1 MKKIFKKIGL
11 FFLQTFNINIPRKLN
26 GRKVIVPVRSG
37 MKVSLSPEKWMSEI
51 LKKILNYSDGTF
63 LDIGVN
69 MGQTLI
75 KLKSIEPNRDYIGI
89 EPNPSCVF
97 YLQHL
102 VSSNQWQNIKL
113 IPTGLYPVD
122 CLLSLVGGKDTDPAS
137 TIIHE
142 FKISSQENSRVL
154 KLVPLLSF
162 STIQKSIPHQNISI
176 IKIDTE
182 GAEFEVME
190 SLTETIKS
198 TKPIIILEVWHNNG
212 DPFKIARTKKLSDL
226 VHSLNYTVF
235 SWNVTEKE
243 PYYTDFQEAQLGE
256 HSSDNYVL
264 APYEKKQD
272 LKKILST

>member
-1 MKKIFKKIGL
+1 M
-11 FFLQTFNINIPRKLN
+11 
-26 GRKVIVPVRSG
+26 
-37 MKVSLSPEKWMSEI
+37 
-51 LKKILNYSDGTF
+51 
-63 LDIGVN
+63 
-69 MGQTLI
+69 
-75 KLKSIEPNRDYIGI
+75 
-89 EPNPSCVF
+89 
-97 YLQHL
+97 
-102 VSSNQWQNIKL
+102 
-113 IPTGLYPVD
+113 
-122 CLLSLVGGKDTDPAS
+122 
-137 TIIHE
+137 
-142 FKISSQENSRVL
+142 
-154 KLVPLLSF
+154 
-162 STIQKSIPHQNISI
+162 QKSIPHQNISI

>member
-1 MKKIFKKIGL
+1 MKL
-11 FFLQTFNINIPRKLN
+11 
-26 GRKVIVPVRSG
+26 
-37 MKVSLSPEKWMSEI
+37 SLSPEKWMSEI

-69 MGQTLI
+69 LGQTLI
-75 KLKSIEPNRDYIGI
+75 KLKSIEPTRDYIGI
-89 EPNPSCVF
+89 EPNPSCIF

-113 IPTGLYPVD
+113 IPTGLYTVD

-190 SLTETIKS
+190 SLTKTIQS
-198 TKPIIILEVWHNNG
+198 SKPIINGLSVNLCKQFSVIQYTILTIILE
-212 DPFKIARTKKLSDL
+212 
-226 VHSLNYTVF
+226 
-235 SWNVTEKE
+235 
-243 PYYTDFQEAQLGE
+243 
-256 HSSDNYVL
+256 
-264 APYEKKQD
+264 
-272 LKKILST
+272 

>member
-1 MKKIFKKIGL
+1 MKGEDIKAGSNLILSNNK
-11 FFLQTFNINIPRKLN
+11 
-26 GRKVIVPVRSG
+26 GRIAPVVAAKVV
-37 MKVSLSPEKWMSEI
+37 M
-51 LKKILNYSDGTF
+51 D
-63 LDIGVN
+63 
-69 MGQTLI
+69 
-75 KLKSIEPNRDYIGI
+75 
-89 EPNPSCVF
+89 
-97 YLQHL
+97 
-102 VSSNQWQNIKL
+102 IKL
-113 IPTGLYPVD
+113 IPTGLYNVD

-162 STIQKSIPHQNISI
+162 STIQKSIPNQNISI

-190 SLTETIKS
+190 SLTEMIQN

-226 VHSLNYTVF
+226 VQSLNYTVF
-235 SWNVTEKE
+235 SWNISKKK

-264 APYEKKQD
+264 APHEKKQD